1 MRRVKLICF
10 GKLKEPYWRAA
21 CAEYEK
27 RLGPYCKLDIIELA
41 PAALP
46 DEPSPAQIGQ
56 ALDAEAKLALGK
68 IPKGASVAALC
79 VEGGQMSSEQF
90 AAWIN
95 AQPGEIALLI
105 GSSYG
110 LGESIKKQAH
120 LKLSLSKMTFPHQL
134 ARVNLLEQLYRAAQI
149 QTGGKYH
156 KWRTSS

>member
-27 RLGPYCKLDIIELA
+27 RLGPYCKIETIELT
-41 PAALP
+41 PVPLP
-46 DEPSPAQIGQ
+46 DEPSPAQISQ
-56 ALDAEAKLALGK
+56 ALAQEAKLAAGK

-90 AAWIN
+90 AAWID
-95 AQPGEIALLI
+95 AQPGEVAILI

-110 LGESIKKQAH
+110 LSEE
-120 LKLSLSKMTFPHQL
+120 LKARAQLRLSLSKMTFSHQS
-134 ARVNLLEQLYRAAQI
+134 ARVNLLEQVYRAVQI
-149 QTGGKYH
+149 NTGGKYH
-156 KWRTSS
+156 K